1 MRSIN
6 VGYVPDS
13 MLVDVDGKT
22 RLAL

>member
-13 MLVDVDGKT
+13 MRVDVDGKT